1 MISQNRCRTLVLL
14 SGSGSNLQTLIEGQ
28 QQGKLPI
35 DICAVISNRADA
47 FGLVRA
53 TDAGIATEW
62 LDHRAYSSRE
72 NFDRQL
78 LATIDRYTPELV
90 ILAGFMRVLTRC
102 FVRHYKGRML
112 NIHPSLLPKYPGLN
126 THQRVL
132 DDGERR
138 HGVTV
143 HFVTEKLDGGPAV
156 IQAVI
161 PILDGDNAGSLKQ
174 RIQRQEHRIYPMAV
188 DWFASGR
195 LSMASDTVVLLD
207 GETLPANGYPMES
220 ALKHTADALI

>member
-1 MISQNRCRTLVLL
+1 MISWDSCRTVVLI
-14 SGSGSNLQTLIEGQ
+14 SGNGSNLQSLIDGQ
-28 QQGKLPI
+28 QKGNLSI

-53 TDAGIATEW
+53 AEAGIATQC
-62 LDHRAYSSRE
+62 LDHQAHPGRE
-72 NFDRQL
+72 DFDRQL
-78 LATIDRYTPELV
+78 LTIVEDYKPDLLV
-90 ILAGFMRVLTRC
+90 LAGFMRILTPP
-102 FVRHYKGRML
+102 FVRHYKGRMM

-132 DDGERR
+132 DAGEKQ

-143 HFVTEKLDGGPAV
+143 HFVTEQLDGGPAI

-161 PILDGDNAGSLKQ
+161 PVIAEDNVDSLRQ
-174 RIQRQEHRIYPMAV
+174 RVQQQEHRIYPMAV

-195 LSMASDTVVLLD
+195 LQMTSDTEVLLD
-207 GETLPANGYPMES
+207 GEPLPPSGYQIYDYPS
-220 ALKHTADALI
+220 SS